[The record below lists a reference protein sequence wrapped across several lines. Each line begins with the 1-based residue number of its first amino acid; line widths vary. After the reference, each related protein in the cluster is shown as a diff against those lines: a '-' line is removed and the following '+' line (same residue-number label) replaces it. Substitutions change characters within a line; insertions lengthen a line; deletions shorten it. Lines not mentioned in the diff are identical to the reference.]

1 MTLLALVRRNLRQH
15 AAANAVTAGAVAL
28 SAGLLMAVWGL
39 QSQSRKAFSVG
50 SPGFDAVL
58 GARGSRLQLVL
69 NAVYHLDTSPGNIP
83 WLLFKTVAAD
93 PRVATAIPFAVG
105 DNFRGHRLVGT
116 TMDIFSHLKG
126 VGNRPLSFSQG
137 GPFRPDQKEAVVG
150 SRVAEQTGLRIGA
163 TFNPYHGVV
172 FDESMRHADVFHVKG
187 ILNPT
192 NTPADRVIYIPIEGL
207 FRLGGHVLRGSGS
220 EFTPLEGKEIPD
232 EHKELSAVLLK
243 FRSPQTGFAFDQ
255 TINKQGRVATL
266 AWPVGA
272 IMMEFLDRFSW
283 VTTVLTLS
291 AVLTALVA
299 GGGFDGRPVQRVGR
313 AAEGVCHLA
322 GVGGS
327 TSTVVRHDS
336 FGIVG
341 GFRHRGGGGVW
352 DLFRFVLARGGGG
365 TCPNGCGHGRS
376 GFSSGPGNCASV
388 RGVAGRCGGTGSRH
402 RRLSHPGGGKY
413 CAVGVK

>member
-299 GGGFDGRPVQRVGR
+299 GAGLMAAQFNALGARRREFAILR
-313 AAEGVCHLA
+313 ALGARRRRLFAMILLESSAVSVTGAAAGYGIYFVLFLLA
-322 GVGGS
+322 AA
-327 TSTVVRHDS
+327 VVRAQTGVAMDVLVFHPAL
-336 FGIVG
+336 GIVPVCVALLG
-341 GFRHRGGGGVW
+341 GAAGLVPAIAAYR
-352 DLFRFVLARGGGG
+352 
-365 TCPNGCGHGRS
+365 TP
-376 GFSSGPGNCASV
+376 
-388 RGVAGRCGGTGSRH
+388 VAENIVP
-402 RRLSHPGGGKY
+402 L
-413 CAVGVK
+413 V